1 MKLTSS
7 AITVLIIACVV
18 LFVVTFMVPGM
29 QVPMFENL
37 ALYFPRQENFR
48 IWQFVT
54 NVFMHG
60 GFAHLFFNMYALWA
74 FGSPLEQ
81 IWGRKKFYIFFFLA
95 GIGAAVI
102 YTLINYYKFNNLYNE
117 LLSAGASPDD
127 INTLLETGKYNLTAL
142 RSVSEETLQEFYGL
156 FNTPVVGASGAIYGV
171 LVAFGI
177 LFPNAKLFLIFLP
190 IPIAAK
196 YFIPALI
203 ALDLFSGVTGFSIFG
218 GGIAHF
224 GHVGGAIIGF
234 LLMWYWRGKEKRQP
248 VYPADDEHK
257 IG

>member
-1 MKLTSS
+1 MNKPVS
-7 AITVLIIACVV
+7 AIIVLVGICVV
-18 LFVVTFMVPGM
+18 LFVITFMVPGM
-29 QVPMFENL
+29 KEAMFEAL
-37 ALYFPRQENFR
+37 ALYYPGHEHFG

-54 NVFMHG
+54 NIFMHG
-60 GFAHLFFNMYALWA
+60 GFAHIFFNMYALWA

-81 IWGRKKFYIFFFLA
+81 MWGKKKFLIFFFLS
-95 GIGAAVI
+95 GIGAGII
-102 YTLINYYKFNNLYNE
+102 YTLVNYYKFNSLYNE
-117 LLSAGASPDD
+117 LISAGVSEED
-127 INTLLETGKYNLTAL
+127 ISTLLETGKYNLSAMA
-142 RSVSEETLQEFYGL
+142 SFSEERLGEFWAL

-190 IPIAAK
+190 VPIAAK

-234 LLMWYWRGKEKRQP
+234 LLMWYWRSGTPKVR
-248 VYPADDEHK
+248 YP
-257 IG
+257 GY

>member
-18 LFVVTFMVPGM
+18 LFVITFMVPGM
-29 QVPMFENL
+29 QAPMFENL

-54 NVFMHG
+54 NIFMHG

-95 GIGAAVI
+95 GIGAAII
-102 YTLINYYKFNNLYNE
+102 YTLINYYKFSNLYSE
-117 LLSAGASPDD
+117 LLSAGASHDD

-142 RSVSEETLQEFYGL
+142 KSVSEETWDLNSVDFH
-156 FNTPVVGASGAIYGV
+156 F
-171 LVAFGI
+171 FG
-177 LFPNAKLFLIFLP
+177 F
-190 IPIAAK
+190 
-196 YFIPALI
+196 
-203 ALDLFSGVTGFSIFG
+203 
-218 GGIAHF
+218 
-224 GHVGGAIIGF
+224 
-234 LLMWYWRGKEKRQP
+234 
-248 VYPADDEHK
+248 
-257 IG
+257 

>member
-1 MKLTSS
+1 MNQSPS
-7 AITVLIIACVV
+7 AIAVIIFVCVV
-18 LFVVTFMVPGM
+18 LFAIAFMAPSM

-37 ALYFPRQENFR
+37 ALYFPQNEKFK

-54 NVFMHG
+54 NIFMHG
-60 GFAHLFFNMYALWA
+60 GFAHIFFNMYALWA
-74 FGSPLEQ
+74 FGTPLEKM
-81 IWGRKKFYIFFFLA
+81 WGKKKFCLFFFLA

-102 YTLINYYKFNNLYNE
+102 YTLVNYYKFNSLYDQVIA
-117 LLSAGASPDD
+117 AGASPDD
-127 INTLLETGKYNLTAL
+127 IRTLLETGKYNLATVG
-142 RSVSEETLQEFYGL
+142 SVSEEKLSEFYAL

-190 IPIAAK
+190 VPIAAK
-196 YFIPALI
+196 YFIPGLI

-234 LLMWYWRGKEKRQP
+234 LLMWYWRQKEKP
-248 VYPADDEHK
+248 KYHDFEEL
-257 IG
+257 